1 MSKIGGMSRE
11 EPRTWAGRRISY
23 DDFLKQAP
31 DGGRL
36 EWVDGKV
43 IELSPASTRH
53 QRIVGFL
60 LSLFQHFVEAR
71 RPGIVLTAP
80 FQMKTGARLAGR
92 EPDILF
98 IEAEHCDRLKD
109 RHLAGPADLVV
120 EVLSPESERRDRVD
134 KLAEY
139 ERGGVREYWLIDP
152 LRRVLELRVLGEDG
166 RYRLEPASPDGVCRS
181 SVLTGLW
188 IRADWLWRETPP
200 PLLSVL
206 REWGLI

>member
-1 MSKIGGMSRE
+1 MSKIDEISRE
-11 EPRTWAGRRISY
+11 ETRTWAGRRLSY
-23 DDFLKQAP
+23 DDFLRQAP

-36 EWVDGKV
+36 EWVDGEV
-43 IELSPASTRH
+43 IELSPVSTQH

-80 FQMKTGARLAGR
+80 FQMKTGARLSGR

-98 IEAEHCDRLKD
+98 IAAEHRDRLKE

-139 ERGGVREYWLIDP
+139 EQGGVPEYWLIDP
-152 LRRVLELRVLGEDG
+152 LRREVELRVLGDDG
-166 RYRLEPASPDGVCRS
+166 RYRLEPPGPDGVWHS

-188 IRADWLWRETPP
+188 IRADWLWRDTPP
-200 PLLSVL
+200 ALLSVL
-206 REWGLI
+206 REWGLV